1 MAALNDDVYAR
12 VREKVK
18 EHNLSEQE
26 VKAIDTARGQLQ
38 THTYTG
44 GMAGASTAFLIG
56 KRKLFNPFQLLAVVG
71 GGFLM
76 GSQVGLISGALA
88 GVKTI
93 NSLPNPQRIIN
104 MIREVQLETMK
115 GRMPNTPQQNNR
127 GIQPNNVQP
136 HLMSSKELSDAQN
149 PQDQFAP
156 DINQDATKELGWN
169 DMAISQQGGKEDANM
184 TGEADPFTR
193 RSDETTLRQ
202 QAQQPSAWDK
212 IRAESLPNNTWA
224 KIRMEA
230 QKSSPEDIAKTREK
244 TASRLRENAGF
255 EVEELPRTREEA
267 LQRGGSARK
276 NQWGDSLE

>member
-56 KRKLFNPFQLLAVVG
+56 KRKRFNPFQLLAVVG

-104 MIREVQLETMK
+104 MIREVQLEAMK
-115 GRMPNTPQQNNR
+115 GRMPNTPQQQINR
-127 GIQPNNVQP
+127 GTQSSHVQP
-136 HLMSSKELSDAQN
+136 QLMSSRELNDAQN

-156 DINQDATKELGWN
+156 DINQDATKELGWS
-169 DMAISQQGGKEDANM
+169 DMAINSQGNKGDRDM
-184 TGEADPFTR
+184 TGEVDPFTR
-193 RSDETTLRQ
+193 QSTEAGRQ
-202 QAQQPSAWDK
+202 QAQQPSRWDK
-212 IRAESLPNNTWA
+212 IRSENLPNNTWA

-230 QKSSPEDIAKTREK
+230 QKSSPEDIAKAREK
-244 TASRLRENAGF
+244 TANRLRENAGS
-255 EVEELPRTREEA
+255 EIEDLPRTREEV
-267 LQRGGSARK
+267 LQRGGSSRK